1 MGSIIDKIS
10 LATEQNNNKYSM
22 ISAQQSGLKVQEFEE
37 T

>member
-10 LATEQNNNKYSM
+10 LSAEENKYSM
-22 ISAQQSGLKVQEFEE
+22 ISAQQSGLNVQEFEE

>member
-10 LATEQNNNKYSM
+10 LATEENKYSM
-22 ISAQQSGLKVQEFEE
+22 ISAQHSGLKVQEFEE

>member
-10 LATEQNNNKYSM
+10 LATQENKYSM